1 MIPLNLGYASTWRQ
15 RYFVSGHALAPNNLM
30 PLGFANL
37 GIVMIGL
44 IVLWTGYRKNKRWA
58 WFVMLII
65 LLLCFFPSSA
75 LPMFLHIRAD
85 AIAANHSSQKASIP
99 IDFVF
104 SCRVDRLRLSWCRRR
119 HARGIVSAKEDIYA
133 ISNPCAN
140 AAPIVARGCISDCD
154 QLLYG
159 PKQQYRANEVSHIW
173 SERIVNKGSR
183 PRQPAKRSKVRMVCA
198 AGKESG

>member
-99 IDFVF
+99 IYFVF
-104 SCRVDRLRLSWCRRR
+104 LLPCRPPKAKLVPSQARTRYSIRQGGQICHFKSVRERRTYRCSWL
-119 HARGIVSAKEDIYA
+119 H
-133 ISNPCAN
+133 
-140 AAPIVARGCISDCD
+140 
-154 QLLYG
+154 L
-159 PKQQYRANEVSHIW
+159 
-173 SERIVNKGSR
+173 
-183 PRQPAKRSKVRMVCA
+183 
-198 AGKESG
+198 